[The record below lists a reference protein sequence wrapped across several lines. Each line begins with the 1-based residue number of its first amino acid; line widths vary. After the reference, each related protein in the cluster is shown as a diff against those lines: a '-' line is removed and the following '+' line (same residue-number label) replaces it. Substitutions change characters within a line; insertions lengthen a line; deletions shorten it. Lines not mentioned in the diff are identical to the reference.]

1 MPRRDARERYRRQ
14 PPPED
19 PSKGNT
25 RRQRPF
31 KSTVATRRRVGNLT
45 AQAPPSP
52 GMLQKSSRI
61 DAQVRFLVP
70 EAAFEPFLP
79 FVIAV
84 RFVVYIDA
92 QRCGRWDRDWSQR
105 PFMST
110 A

>member
-1 MPRRDARERYRRQ
+1 MPRRDVRERYRRQ

-19 PSKGNT
+19 PSRGNT
-25 RRQRPF
+25 RRRRPF

-45 AQAPPSP
+45 AQALPSP

-61 DAQVRFLVP
+61 DAHVRFLVP
-70 EAAFEPFLP
+70 EAAFERFLP
-79 FVIAV
+79 FVIGV
-84 RFVVYIDA
+84 SFVVYIVA
-92 QRCGRWDRDWSQR
+92 RRCRRWDRDWSQR